1 MVVVTRFDKGGNAMR
16 NPDWQCTSRPNFIPV
31 REKKQRGRIEVLISV
46 QMVAGDRKWT
56 GAAGKVIK

>member
-1 MVVVTRFDKGGNAMR
+1 MGWGWLGGGGNIY
-16 NPDWQCTSRPNFIPV
+16 WQCAARLNFIQV
-31 REKKQRGRIEVLISV
+31 WEEKQRGCIEVLISV